1 MIFKKFNIQF
11 RLLASAEC
19 KNAHSFIHWTL
30 DCTTT
35 DQAAP
40 DPMTILHIK
49 LPWVKHLLQKIY
61 YPAYD
66 VAFCIA
72 FFSCLELLLPPQL
85 VP

>member
-1 MIFKKFNIQF
+1 MVNIVCKKLFLFQV
-11 RLLASAEC
+11 E
-19 KNAHSFIHWTL
+19 KNKINR
-30 DCTTT
+30 
-35 DQAAP
+35 
-40 DPMTILHIK
+40 